1 MQSPTKLFSVLTA
14 LLCKQGGGGRARSNP
29 FRSTQL
35 SFALVELAAIMC
47 WKTGPKLTVPHFVP
61 PSTSKTIAI
70 DGSRVEVINRLDCA
84 ENQHDSK
91 SSHAIINLS
100 AELLTE
106 GLQAR
111 RVRENPEKMFRKAGE
126 PLNGISLTGLLPGF
140 H

>member
-1 MQSPTKLFSVLTA
+1 MLENWPEVDCA
-14 LLCKQGGGGRARSNP
+14 P
-29 FRSTQL
+29 FC
-35 SFALVELAAIMC
+35 A
-47 WKTGPKLTVPHFVP
+47 

-70 DGSRVEVINRLDCA
+70 DGSGVEVINRLDCA

-111 RVRENPEKMFRKAGE
+111 RVRENPEKIFRKAGE
-126 PLNGISLTGLLPGF
+126 PLSGISLTGLLPGF